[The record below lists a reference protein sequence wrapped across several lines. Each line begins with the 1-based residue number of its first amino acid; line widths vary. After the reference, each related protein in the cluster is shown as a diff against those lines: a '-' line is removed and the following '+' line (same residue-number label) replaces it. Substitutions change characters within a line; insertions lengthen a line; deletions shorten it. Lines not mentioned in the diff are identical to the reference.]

1 LNFPGI
7 RFTLWAL
14 FFGQCCILAVGIA
27 IAASRLSQFPSPYG
41 PAVPLATVLRFAT
54 IDILCFAIAGA
65 GMTYWISRS
74 LRMRTAAVLA
84 AFTKIYERCFPLVA
98 ATIDSLAK
106 GDLTARYVPVCKPIP
121 ISGQDEVAKIAAI
134 HNRMLTDGFYVV
146 AGQLAAGFEQL
157 AAKIASVAVSASD
170 LRETS
175 VEAALTAGATR
186 NGIEQIMGEISAV
199 ASSARSQA
207 NRISEVASAADQ
219 LSRSSA
225 HIAEAAAVQADSV
238 RKAVISVDELNREA
252 ADAASLAESLAAAAV
267 AARNETGTGSD
278 AVNETASA
286 MHRVLSESRAVE
298 ANIGSLS
305 SRSDEVTEIISTIED
320 IADQT
325 NLLALNAAIEA
336 ARAGEHG
343 RGFAVVADEV
353 RKLAERS
360 SRSTREVNTI
370 LTGIRNETTAAS
382 TSLVSSLN
390 AIQVA
395 LECAG
400 RATGV
405 LTGLGSSTDSTRAI
419 AESMRARAD
428 GMKSAIDDLKDT
440 FHSIS
445 AIVEENATAAGQMS
459 ITTDAL
465 SSALLPMGN
474 AANAQTA
481 AAEAV
486 VTSPLNALIQ
496 AQVTQLSDHAKNV
509 EGQADAL
516 AEIVN
521 RFKLTAAIAPRRTDE
536 PASLNHQT
544 VRVLIA
550 AEERLDQRAECLE
563 RDRHVLV
570 GAEL

>member
-1 LNFPGI
+1 MFRNAQSPRLGLHGI
-7 RFTLWAL
+7 RAKLWFI
-14 FFGQCCILAVGIA
+14 FFCQFAMLVIGLV
-27 IAASRLSQFPSPYG
+27 AAATSLSHFPSAQG
-41 PAVPLATVLRFAT
+41 PAVSLAEVLRFAAIVVICFT
-54 IDILCFAIAGA
+54 IMSAGLLAWIAQSFR
-65 GMTYWISRS
+65 SRT
-74 LRMRTAAVLA
+74 LGVLA
-84 AFTKIYERCFPLVA
+84 AFTKISEQCFPLVA

-121 ISGQDEVAKIAAI
+121 ISGQDEVAKIAAV
-134 HNRMLTDGFYVV
+134 HNHMLTDGFYIV
-146 AGQLAAGFEQL
+146 AKQLASGFEQL
-157 AAKIASVAVSASD
+157 AAKIASVSVSASG

-175 VEAALTAGATR
+175 VEVALTAGATR

-199 ASSARSQA
+199 AGSARSQA
-207 NRISEVASAADQ
+207 DRISEVATAADQ

-225 HIAEAAAVQADSV
+225 HIAEAAAAQADSV
-238 RKAVISVDELNREA
+238 RKAVSAVDALNREA
-252 ADAASLAESLAAAAV
+252 ADAASLAESLASAAI
-267 AARNETGTGSD
+267 AARNETGTGSA

-286 MHRVLSESRAVE
+286 MHRVLTESRAVE
-298 ANIGSLS
+298 VNIGSLS
-305 SRSDEVTEIISTIED
+305 SRSDAVTDLISTIED

-336 ARAGEHG
+336 ARAGDHG

-360 SRSTREVNTI
+360 ARSTREVNTI
-370 LTGIRNETTAAS
+370 LTGIRNETRAAS
-382 TSLVSSLN
+382 TSLVSSLD

-405 LTGLGSSTDSTRAI
+405 LTGLGSSTDSTRAV

-428 GMKSAIDDLKDT
+428 GMKTAIDNLKDT

-445 AIVEENATAAGQMS
+445 AIVEENATAAGEMS
-459 ITTDAL
+459 VTTDAL
-465 SSALLPMGN
+465 SGALLPMGT
-474 AANAQTA
+474 AANAQSA

-486 VTSPLNALIQ
+486 VTSPLNAIIR
-496 AQVTQLSDHAKNV
+496 AQVNQLGDHAKNV

-521 RFKLTAAIAPRRTDE
+521 RFTLTAAISAPRTNE
-536 PASLNHQT
+536 PASLQHHAA
-544 VRVLIA
+544 RVLA
-550 AEERLDQRAECLE
+550 AT
-563 RDRHVLV
+563 
-570 GAEL
+570 